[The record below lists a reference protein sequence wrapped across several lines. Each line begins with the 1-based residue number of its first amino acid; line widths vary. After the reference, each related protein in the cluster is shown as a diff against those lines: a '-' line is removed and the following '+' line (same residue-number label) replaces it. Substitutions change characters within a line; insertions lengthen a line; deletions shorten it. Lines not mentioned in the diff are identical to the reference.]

1 MYIYTRTYI
10 YVYVYHTECAARK
23 QARLDS
29 GADVVVGVNKFPP
42 PAGEKAPDALRID
55 NVAVRLSQVCV
66 CTHTCAQI
74 V

>member
-55 NVAVRLSQVCV
+55 NVAVRLSQVKMIGLFCKRV
-66 CTHTCAQI
+66 L
-74 V
+74 